1 MSPILLRLGPIVI
14 HSYAALVNAGLLLG
28 AGLVV
33 HEARRREIDLARVI
47 DAILGAALVG
57 LVLAHATYVGAHW
70 EYYGE
75 HLREALRPWTG
86 GLLGPGAVL
95 GGAIGAGVVGRLRG
109 LPAFKVL
116 DVLAPGA
123 ACLTIFA
130 WLACFMVGCAWG
142 IEAYPDQGLL
152 WAMSLDQPDLYGIR
166 EPRVAVQLLGAGWS
180 AIVLVILL
188 VWERR
193 PRRQGV
199 AFSLW
204 LTLHS
209 LGSFGLGFL
218 GPDQLLTVA
227 GWRVDQLANLALG
240 VAGVVLLASRLV
252 NGRRG
257 VTA

>member
-1 MSPILLRLGPIVI
+1 
-14 HSYAALVNAGLLLG
+14 
-28 AGLVV
+28 
-33 HEARRREIDLARVI
+33 
-47 DAILGAALVG
+47 
-57 LVLAHATYVGAHW
+57 
-70 EYYGE
+70 
-75 HLREALRPWTG
+75 
-86 GLLGPGAVL
+86 
-95 GGAIGAGVVGRLRG
+95 
-109 LPAFKVL
+109 
-116 DVLAPGA
+116 
-123 ACLTIFA
+123 
-130 WLACFMVGCAWG
+130 
-142 IEAYPDQGLL
+142 
-152 WAMSLDQPDLYGIR
+152 
-166 EPRVAVQLLGAGWS
+166 VAVQLLGAGWS

-218 GPDQLLTVA
+218 RADQLFAVA

-240 VAGVVLLASRLV
+240 AAGVVLLASRLV